1 MTAVK
6 EKKWGKRLKP
16 SIATRSGVEMEPT
29 IYNVPLGK
37 IREISEGIEK
47 YGIVGIEIE
56 NEASL
61 FDDMLQS
68 DKERLKYAR
77 EKLDDRTI
85 DSALLVVKDGT
96 GTLVVKMENIIRI
109 HVTVGDYGRLIE
121 DFELKRRE

>member
-1 MTAVK
+1 
-6 EKKWGKRLKP
+6 
-16 SIATRSGVEMEPT
+16 MEPT

-37 IREISEGIEK
+37 IREIFEGIEK
-47 YGIVGIEIE
+47 YGIVGIDTE

-61 FDDMLQS
+61 LDDMLQS

-77 EKLDDRTI
+77 EKLDDGTI

-96 GTLVVKMENIIRI
+96 GTLVVKMENIITIR
-109 HVTVGDYGRLIE
+109 VTVGDYGRLIE

>member
-1 MTAVK
+1 
-6 EKKWGKRLKP
+6 
-16 SIATRSGVEMEPT
+16 MEPT

-96 GTLVVKMENIIRI
+96 GTLVVKMENIIMI
-109 HVTVGDYGRLIE
+109 HVTAGDYGRLIE
-121 DFELKRRE
+121 DFELNRGE